1 MKSLKEFVQLNEDIK
16 PYNILLL
23 THSEATVRDTKSDPG
38 DSGSKLLQD
47 IANNLDI
54 TVHMADF
61 VGLEIDK
68 TSTGHTH

>member
-1 MKSLKEFVQLNEDIK
+1 MKTLKEFVNLQEDIK

-47 IANNLDI
+47 IAQELRY
-54 TVHMADF
+54 
-61 VGLEIDK
+61 
-68 TSTGHTH
+68 